1 MLAQIGLGLAFRGL
15 GLGLASK
22 VLALA
27 LVDVVKLQYTVNKQ

>member
-1 MLAQIGLGLAFRGL
+1 MLAQTGLGLAFRGL

-27 LVDVVKLQYTVNKQ
+27 LVDVVKLQYTVN

>member
-1 MLAQIGLGLAFRGL
+1 MLALIGLGLAFRGL

-27 LVDVVKLQYTVNKQ
+27 LVDVVKLQYTVN

>member
-27 LVDVVKLQYTVNKQ
+27 LVDVVKLQYTVN